1 MRAMTRRERLS
12 LLRELV
18 TGRRALCRAPWLSPE
33 EMRQW
38 QFQRVRELVDH
49 AYHTVPLYAE
59 LYRRAGF
66 RPGELRSWEDFRALP
81 LVSKDDL
88 IEAYPDAAISRTF
101 DLKDLIVSR
110 SSGSSG
116 KVLDLAYPASTLI
129 RYALATLRVYEMGF
143 SYRPWHRHVYIY
155 TSPYP
160 FRSIFGLY
168 PLRFVSTLEP
178 IERILEVLVEERP
191 HLLVCYPSHLRQVA
205 EMASPRQ
212 LASVRPR
219 LVSLNSEM
227 SSQAERNHLEKVFG
241 CPALDNYASEELARI
256 AAQCAHKTYHVF
268 DDMNYLEILDASD
281 APTDGLGHVVG
292 TNLHNWAMPLIR
304 YRQADLGALAASTCP
319 CGWRFRVLEDLQGRQ
334 NDTFV
339 LPSGRVLTSGFL
351 LDATYEFLLT
361 HRFEIRDF
369 CLLQESPSAIRL
381 ELVPGGGYSEEV
393 AKHVSARFRE
403 FLEPEV
409 AFRVEAVQ
417 ECEKTRTGKR
427 NPIISYCAAGAGGR
441 RRPIPPPP
449 PAPRSAPP
457 AR

>member
-1 MRAMTRRERLS
+1 MRE
-12 LLRELV
+12 
-18 TGRRALCRAPWLSPE
+18 
-33 EMRQW
+33 W
-38 QFQRVRELVDH
+38 QFRRISELVDH
-49 AYHTVPLYAE
+49 AYRTVPLYTE

-66 RPGELRSWEDFRALP
+66 KPGELRSWDDFRALP

-88 IEAYPDAAISRTF
+88 VEAYPDAAISSAF
-101 DLKDLIVSR
+101 DPETLIVSR

-178 IERILEVLVEERP
+178 IEQILEVLVEERP
-191 HLLVCYPSHLRQVA
+191 RLLVCYPSHLRQVA

-212 LASVRPR
+212 LAAIRPR

-227 SSQAERNHLEKVFG
+227 SSQAERDHLAAVFG

-256 AAQCAHKTYHVF
+256 AAQCVNKTYHVF
-268 DDMNYLEILDASD
+268 EDMNYLEILDAAD
-281 APTDGLGHVVG
+281 EPTEGLGQVVG

-304 YRQADLGALAASTCP
+304 YRQADLGALAPSSCA

-334 NDTFV
+334 NDAFV

-369 CLLQESPSAIRL
+369 CLVQESATSVRL
-381 ELVPGGGYSEEV
+381 ELVPGRGYSEEV
-393 AKHVSARFRE
+393 AKHVASRFRE
-403 FLEPEV
+403 FLEPGV

-427 NPIISYCAAGAGGR
+427 NPIISHCTR
-441 RRPIPPPP
+441 RGDG
-449 PAPRSAPP
+449 PAPTYPSPS
-457 AR
+457 